1 VFAGLVAAMAQVEM
15 NPLAEAD
22 ERQAFHLAFNAYPK
36 LADQPA
42 TAAPRIDLCIA
53 AFLQNRS
60 EDDGLRR
67 FRGGTF
73 SGNYAVSTSLHVRYP
88 HVGQGE
94 STCVLQASR
103 IRLADSI
110 PLPSAR
116 KVAQAVGVW
125 REGMDGKQAAFAVAD
140 WLESTYTRMGMPTT
154 LRQLEIPRDDLKNI
168 AAETVKNF
176 NANAGMRSADEQIAD
191 AFRLLE
197 AAY

>member
-1 VFAGLVAAMAQVEM
+1 
-15 NPLAEAD
+15 
-22 ERQAFHLAFNAYPK
+22 
-36 LADQPA
+36 
-42 TAAPRIDLCIA
+42 LCIA

-67 FRGGTF
+67 FRDGPF
-73 SGNYAVSTSLHVRYP
+73 SGNYAVSTALHVRYP

-103 IRLADSI
+103 IRLSGSI
-110 PLPSAR
+110 ALPSAR
-116 KVAQAVGVW
+116 QVAQAVGVW
-125 REGMDGKQAAFAVAD
+125 RDGMDGKQAGHAVAD
-140 WLESTYTRMGMPTT
+140 WLEALYARMGMPTN

-176 NANAGMRSADEQIAD
+176 NANAGMRSAEDQIAD
-191 AFRLLE
+191 ALSLLE